1 MRSKA
6 GWWGAFFGVA
16 LGLLLMGGAA
26 QADPWKLCTCRAR
39 IEREE
44 AKLLR
49 DIRRHGFGS
58 RQAEQRRLKLVRLH
72 RECGF
77 WSGRDWRGVG
87 GAVDRRLGRHG
98 GRLHRGTVL
107 TRGVILP
114 PNGGGVVLPHAARG
128 HSRHIHG
135 HGCGHPRSRW

>member
-1 MRSKA
+1 MHSKT
-6 GWWGAFFGVA
+6 GWLGAFVGAA
-16 LGLLLMGGAA
+16 LGMLLMGGVA
-26 QADPWKLCTCRAR
+26 QADPWEHRSCRAR

-58 RQAEQRRLKLVRLH
+58 RQVEQRRWKLARLH

-77 WSGRDWRGVG
+77 GSSR
-87 GAVDRRLGRHG
+87 G
-98 GRLHRGTVL
+98 GRGIGGVIGYPPVGRRGQLHRGAVRTG
-107 TRGVILP
+107 GVILL
-114 PNGGGVVLPHAARG
+114 PNGGFVVLPQAAHGRG
-128 HSRHIHG
+128 RHIHG